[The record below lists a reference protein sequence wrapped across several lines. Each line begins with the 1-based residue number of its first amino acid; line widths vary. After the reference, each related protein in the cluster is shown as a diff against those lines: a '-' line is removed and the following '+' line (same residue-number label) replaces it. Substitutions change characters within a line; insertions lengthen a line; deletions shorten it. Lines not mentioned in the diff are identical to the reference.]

1 MKNKFN
7 LIKKINDDFKGL
19 GKYVK
24 VPHIN
29 SYTKS
34 EVNICKFSGLVTVIK
49 RRDDQKIAKE
59 WSNKIFSDKF
69 SKTKYTSNIPAVIA
83 RQTYVLE
90 TLKKLTKLND
100 KFVCDIGAGQGQF
113 LDLVKKNFPKAKTF
127 GIEPSKKN
135 SIILKRKGHKNFCG
149 TIQNFAKS
157 KI

>member
-69 SKTKYTSNIPAVIA
+69 SKTKYTYTSNISIHI
-83 RQTYVLE
+83 
-90 TLKKLTKLND
+90 K
-100 KFVCDIGAGQGQF
+100 CGQ
-113 LDLVKKNFPKAKTF
+113 
-127 GIEPSKKN
+127 
-135 SIILKRKGHKNFCG
+135 
-149 TIQNFAKS
+149 
-157 KI
+157 